1 MPETITI
8 EALCVRAYREKRM
21 DRLPANAARQVIGLR
36 GPAALGAGPL
46 ARGERVDTSSWGATA
61 EARSRE
67 TLRQF
72 LDAGD
77 GLLAL
82 HDAVLQLNDYF
93 VEDLDTPAG
102 DFALWTRDGA
112 LDAGQWIDAA
122 PQGNGGT
129 IRAARVRRQAGAD
142 GEALRVTPIVGAPV
156 RAVRRI
162 VIAPLIVLAGRA
174 AEPPYVSPLVA
185 PTKGKDRRKSL
196 EAVTPRDLVVRERGD
211 YAAWHHA
218 LTALAEHLAGI
229 VDFYV
234 TPPAS
239 PARPWEDPDA
249 VAA

>member
-67 TLRQF
+67 TLRRF

-82 HDAVLQLNDYF
+82 HDAVLALDDYY
-93 VEDLDTPAG
+93 VEDLDTPDG
-102 DFALWTRDGA
+102 RFALWTRDGA
-112 LDAGQWIDAA
+112 LEAGQWIDAT
-122 PQGNGGT
+122 PQGTGGT
-129 IRAARVRRQAGAD
+129 IQAARVSREATAE
-142 GEALRVTPIVGAPV
+142 GESVRVTPLGEAPRV
-156 RAVRRI
+156 VARI

-174 AEPPYVSPLVA
+174 AEPPFVSPLAV
-185 PTKGKDRRKSL
+185 PTKGRRRGL
-196 EAVTPRDLVVRERGD
+196 EAAMPRDLVVRERGE

-229 VDFYV
+229 VDFHV
-234 TPPAS
+234 TPPVS
-239 PARPWEDPDA
+239 PARPWEGPGA
-249 VAA
+249 IAA